1 MGSGVENTLTYRKKI
16 NGVALFP
23 GDAIVS
29 TWPSGPSPAPV
40 SREQL
45 RPPAADAQLL
55 HDRGALVRLHL
66 VRHRQGGP
74 QERVRLRMALLTG
87 IEPLTVPKHSSGSL
101 TQPLSMK

>member
-1 MGSGVENTLTYRKKI
+1 MIGFRCQEHINLQKI
-16 NGVALFP
+16 FNGVGLFP

-29 TWPSGPSPAPV
+29 TWPSGPSAAPV

-74 QERVRLRMALLTG
+74 QERMRIRMAF
-87 IEPLTVPKHSSGSL
+87 ISGKTSVSL
-101 TQPLSMK
+101 SQSYLGKDYQYCQR